1 LACPFQKVRLHEDK
15 SKDRGVESTF
25 ASRWR
30 QISRQDTSFLDHA
43 AVKDA
48 LVPPRITFWMPDV
61 IDEAL
66 HGLSYIGQ
74 LIMDDQFGDI
84 ESMGRENATAGAV

>member
-1 LACPFQKVRLHEDK
+1 
-15 SKDRGVESTF
+15 
-25 ASRWR
+25 
-30 QISRQDTSFLDHA
+30 
-43 AVKDA
+43 
-48 LVPPRITFWMPDV
+48 MPDV